1 MTKRQRPD
9 IQPGCSGTYQPDGG
23 SYDGM
28 VFKAVVTR
36 CEVGEATVERFDYY
50 HDNRPGRSEACVD
63 LRLPDGTIVKHVPY
77 RGNRAGRPSWCMPI
91 IDSIKVR

>member
-9 IQPGCSGTYQPDGG
+9 IRPGCTGTYQPDGD

-28 VFKAVVTR
+28 VFSAVVTR
-36 CEVGEATVERFDYY
+36 CEVGGVTVERFAYD
-50 HDNRPGRSEACVD
+50 HDNRPGKPEALVD
-63 LRLPDGTIVKHVPY
+63 LRLPDSTVIEKAPY

-91 IDSIKVR
+91 IDSIKAR